1 MVDRDLIK
9 ELQINQPLLGRQG
22 YRLGPIGSAQLTH
35 NGTDMEF
42 DRPLTDDQVSGNLFV
57 GEALG
62 QEGQTSRSRGVRASV
77 PASTWFWWLTWRRS
91 FEATTG

>member
-9 ELQINQPLLGRQG
+9 ELQVNQPLLGRQG

-62 QEGQTSRSRGVRASV
+62 QEGQNL
-77 PASTWFWWLTWRRS
+77 PF
-91 FEATTG
+91 TGGKGFRLGLNLVLVADLAEEL